1 MQSSYTLKLQQTHQ
15 FKITLAAGDF
25 LMTGTYSTRFPKHG
39 KKFTSEIFWA
49 KPVRKH
55 ILAYSW
61 FFFLMAFS
69 ISLVGIAFFIIHS
82 LLQIL
87 KNTLDLQGIDQE
99 VLRQQDPA
107 FHSDVQMLFM

>member
-1 MQSSYTLKLQQTHQ
+1 
-15 FKITLAAGDF
+15 
-25 LMTGTYSTRFPKHG
+25 
-39 KKFTSEIFWA
+39 
-49 KPVRKH
+49 
-55 ILAYSW
+55 
-61 FFFLMAFS
+61 MAFS
-69 ISLVGIAFFIIHS
+69 ISLVGIAFFIVHS